1 MARTAPPS
9 DYRPGGR
16 PFTGRRMLAVILGF
30 FGVIFA
36 VNFLMAW
43 LAVSNFRGTVVD
55 SGFVA
60 SQDFNA
66 TRAAAQAQAERG
78 WTVSVIAID
87 GAPVIALRGPDGEPL
102 RDVALTAA
110 ALRPLD
116 QRGDAALTLEQVAPG
131 VWRAAETL
139 GPGRWRIAFTAE
151 GLGDPYVASHP
162 LFIPES

>member
-1 MARTAPPS
+1 MARTAPRS

-16 PFTGRRMLAVILGF
+16 PFTGKRMLAVILAF

-43 LAVSNFRGTVVD
+43 LAVTNFRGTVVD

-66 TRAAAQAQAERG
+66 TRAASQAQAARG
-78 WTVSVIAID
+78 WTVSVVAVE

-102 RDVALTAA
+102 QALELTAT

-116 QRGDAALTLEQVAPG
+116 QRGDAALTLSEVAPG
-131 VWRAAETL
+131 VWRADQAL
-139 GPGRWRIAFTAE
+139 APGRWRIAFTAE
-151 GLGDPYVASHP
+151 GLGEPYVASHP